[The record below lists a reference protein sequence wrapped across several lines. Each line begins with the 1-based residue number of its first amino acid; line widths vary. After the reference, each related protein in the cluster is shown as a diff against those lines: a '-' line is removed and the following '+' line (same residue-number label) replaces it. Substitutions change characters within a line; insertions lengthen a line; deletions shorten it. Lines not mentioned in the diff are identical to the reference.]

1 MSAFS
6 WHPVTKGE
14 IGHSRPT
21 EDVVGAGG
29 SLGEENEDEAHQSK
43 IFLFTSWFVVRYRL
57 SGPLGKNL
65 GPHLDLLR
73 ERGGVMFEQTLFI
86 PGTFT
91 KTTNKC

>member
-1 MSAFS
+1 
-6 WHPVTKGE
+6 V
-14 IGHSRPT
+14 R
-21 EDVVGAGG
+21 AGG

-86 PGTFT
+86 PGTLRGAGEQESRRAGDE
-91 KTTNKC
+91 KSVSVAK